1 MDRLK
6 FLFQIILV
14 IINFLSIIILLQV
27 VFEIIPCWKC
37 NWSIDKVA
45 RINDMAKDFSITILS
60 STFFYLLLVIIPERI
75 KQHFVR
81 RRTQNVIDRMA
92 NDMQEIIAYL
102 VHKGSLPQKNH
113 DSHYVK
119 IAPKAFDSIRDI
131 SRDNQTGFYYSYDKN
146 GKKELINVSNWD
158 EISFLYPRL
167 KELKRVID
175 DYQDIPIIVNEDP
188 NLVFLTRKIGQST
201 LIANVELK
209 HSISI
214 GIIPHMNESIK
225 SFYSLYQ
232 SLFRYTKNMQVLNV
246 GDKDAAKIISVP
258 VID

>member
-1 MDRLK
+1 M
-6 FLFQIILV
+6 
-14 IINFLSIIILLQV
+14 
-27 VFEIIPCWKC
+27 
-37 NWSIDKVA
+37 
-45 RINDMAKDFSITILS
+45 
-60 STFFYLLLVIIPERI
+60 PE
-75 KQHFVR
+75 
-81 RRTQNVIDRMA
+81 
-92 NDMQEIIAYL
+92 
-102 VHKGSLPQKNH
+102 
-113 DSHYVK
+113 
-119 IAPKAFDSIRDI
+119 
-131 SRDNQTGFYYSYDKN
+131 NQTGFYYSSFQN
-146 GKKELINVSNWD
+146 SKKELINVSNWD